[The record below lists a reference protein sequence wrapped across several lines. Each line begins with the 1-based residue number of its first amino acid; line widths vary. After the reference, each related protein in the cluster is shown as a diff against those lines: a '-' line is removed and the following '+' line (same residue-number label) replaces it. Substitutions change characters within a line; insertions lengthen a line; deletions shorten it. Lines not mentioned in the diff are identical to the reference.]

1 MDMAK
6 YCVNAVLVEG
16 RSVRAVAAATGS
28 SKSWVQRHVVLYRAG
43 GDEALVPLKRGPR
56 APANLTSAAWEDEI
70 VLWRKRL
77 AEDGLDAGART
88 IHWHLSQSARS
99 VPALSTIHR
108 ILRRRG
114 FVTPQPQKR
123 PRSSWIRFE
132 STLPNETWQS
142 DMTHWLLADLQPVEI
157 INFVDDYSRAVLAS
171 VAVPVAKSS
180 DVVRIFF
187 DAAAQYGLPQSVLSD
202 NGAIYTTAYRGSH
215 SGMEIELATLGITF
229 KHGKP
234 YHPQT
239 QGKVERYHQTL
250 KKWLRNKPLCADL
263 AELQAQIDRFVLYY
277 NETRP
282 HTARGCPPMRAWRAM
297 DKATIEID
305 GQKLLAHTKVRR
317 DRVDKTGA
325 FTLRYRSR
333 LHHVGV
339 GREHRGKRILIL
351 VADLDVRV
359 IDEHGMTL
367 RHLELDPSVDYQGR
381 SRDIVF

>member
-1 MDMAK
+1 MDLAR

-16 RSVRAVAAATGS
+16 RSVRAVAAATGR
-28 SKSWVQRHVVLYRAG
+28 SKSWVHRHVALYQAG
-43 GDEALVPLKRGPR
+43 GDEALEPRKRGPKV
-56 APANLTSAAWEDEI
+56 PANLISSDVEDEI
-70 VLWRKRL
+70 VAWRKRL

-88 IHWHLSQSARS
+88 IAWHLNQSGAD

-108 ILRRRG
+108 VLRRRG

-123 PRSSWIRFE
+123 PRSSWVRFE
-132 STLPNETWQS
+132 SDLPNETWQS
-142 DMTHWLLADLQPVEI
+142 DMTHWQLEDDQAVEI
-157 INFVDDYSRAVLAS
+157 INFVDDYSRAALSS
-171 VAVPVAKSS
+171 VAMPVATAPE
-180 DVVRIFF
+180 VVRVFYET
-187 DAAAQYGLPQSVLSD
+187 AALYGLPASVLSD

-239 QGKVERYHQTL
+239 QGKVERYHFTL
-250 KKWLRNKPLCADL
+250 KKWLRKKPAVATL
-263 AELQAQIDRFVLYY
+263 AELQGQIDTFVHIY
-277 NETRP
+277 NEERP
-282 HTARGCPPMRAWRAM
+282 HTARGCTPMQAWRAL

-317 DRVDKTGA
+317 DRVDKTGT
-325 FTLRYRSR
+325 FTLRYRSK

-339 GREHRGKRILIL
+339 GRPHRGKRILIL
-351 VADLDVRV
+351 VADSDIRV
-359 IDEHGMTL
+359 VDEKGVTI

-381 SRDIVF
+381 VRDIV

>member
-1 MDMAK
+1 MDLAK

-16 RSVRAVAAATGS
+16 RSVRAVAAATGR
-28 SKSWVQRHVVLYRAG
+28 SKSWVLRHVALYRAG
-43 GDEALVPLKRGPR
+43 GDEALVPHKRGPKV
-56 APANLTSAAWEDEI
+56 PANLTPAAWEDQI
-70 VLWRKRL
+70 VVWRKRL

-88 IHWHLSQSARS
+88 IHWHLSQNATS

-123 PRSSWIRFE
+123 PRSSWTRFE
-132 STLPNETWQS
+132 SSLPNETWQS
-142 DMTHWLLADLQPVEI
+142 DMTHWHLDDGQKVEI
-157 INFVDDYSRAVLAS
+157 INFIDDYSRAVLAS
-171 VAVPVAKSS
+171 VVVPVATSS

-187 DAAAQYGLPQSVLSD
+187 DAAAVYGLPQSVLSD

-239 QGKVERYHQTL
+239 QGKVERYHLTL
-250 KKWLRNKPLCADL
+250 KQWLRNKPLCATL
-263 AELQAQIDRFVLYY
+263 AELQGQIDRFVRYY
-277 NETRP
+277 NEVRP
-282 HTARGCPPMRAWRAM
+282 HTARDCPPMKAWRAL

-339 GREHRGKRILIL
+339 GREHRGKRLLIL

-359 IDEHGMTL
+359 IDETGVTI

-381 SRDIVF
+381 SRDIVT